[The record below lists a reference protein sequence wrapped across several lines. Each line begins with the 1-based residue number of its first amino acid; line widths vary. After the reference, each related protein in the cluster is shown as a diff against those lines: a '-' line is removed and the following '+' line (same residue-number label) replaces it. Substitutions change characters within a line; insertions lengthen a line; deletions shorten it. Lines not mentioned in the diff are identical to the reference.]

1 MILKERFFDDST
13 PTSLLHNLRALFM
26 FSRIFSLSKK
36 ITILF
41 GLFFIGLLINSS
53 NANESLFLK
62 DKSDFLK
69 PDEAFQLT
77 IKKNPQSIEAAF
89 FIAKDYYL
97 YRNKLKVE
105 FDHVP
110 QNQILLPTAEIKT
123 DPHFGKTEIYHD
135 TLNASIPYDP
145 NHPPKE
151 ISFTYQGCSQKGLCY
166 PPITK
171 GFKFDSIQNNN
182 SSASNSNSEVD
193 TMQYLLQSQHIGLIL
208 LGFFIA
214 GLLLSLTPCV
224 LPMIPILSSI
234 IFASHKRLSHQ
245 TRLKDFF
252 LSLSYVGG
260 VSFTYTLIGIFA
272 GLSGNL
278 ITTSIQSPLLMMIL
292 AVVFILL
299 ALSMFDLY
307 ALKLPHFIENF
318 IATSILRLE
327 GGRYLNVFIIGMI
340 SSLVLSPCIAPP
352 LAGAI
357 IYINQSRDFILGG
370 LALFTLSIGMSM
382 PLLLIGIFSDQ
393 WLPKRGHWM
402 IIVKELIG
410 FVLIA
415 MGFFIMSP
423 LFPENIDQIAYSALL
438 LALSIYLLFAARRFK
453 YKAMSWVH
461 LSAFATLIASILLFG
476 LTLQKI
482 NMSDNES
489 ISNTTKPN
497 HVSVLPFRQ
506 IHSLDD
512 LSRELNQR
520 DNKMIMLDFYAD
532 WCVSCKEYE
541 KLTFSNPKVKEHL
554 NEYSLLQVDV
564 TQNNA
569 KHKALLK
576 HFNLYGPP
584 AILFFDKQHNE
595 LRTFRVVG
603 YKNASQM
610 MVHLKTLQHENQ

>member
-1 MILKERFFDDST
+1 
-13 PTSLLHNLRALFM
+13 M
-26 FSRIFSLSKK
+26 FSRIFSLSTK

-41 GLFFIGLLINSS
+41 GLFFIGLLINSA
-53 NANESLFLK
+53 NANDSLFLK
-62 DKSDFLK
+62 DKNAFLP

-97 YRNKLKVE
+97 YRNKLRVE
-105 FDHVP
+105 FDHIV
-110 QNQILLPTAEIKT
+110 QKQMLLPTAEIKT

-135 TLNASIPYDP
+135 TLDVSIPYDP
-145 NHPPKE
+145 THPPKE
-151 ISFTYQGCSQKGLCY
+151 ISLTYQGCSQKGLCY
-166 PPITK
+166 APITK
-171 GFKFDSIQNNN
+171 AFKFDNIQNKNLN
-182 SSASNSNSEVD
+182 AVSSNSEVD
-193 TMQYLLQSQHIGLIL
+193 TMQFLLQSQHIGLIL

-234 IFASHKRLSHQ
+234 IFASHKRPSHQ

-278 ITTSIQSPLLMMIL
+278 ITSSIQSPLLMIIL
-292 AVVFILL
+292 GIVFILL

-307 ALKLPHFIENF
+307 ALKLPHFVENF
-318 IATSILRLE
+318 IATSILRVE

-357 IYINQSRDFILGG
+357 IYINQSQDFILGG
-370 LALFTLSIGMSM
+370 LALFTLSIGMSI

-410 FVLIA
+410 FILIA
-415 MGFFIMSP
+415 MGLFIMSP
-423 LFPENIDQIAYSALL
+423 LFPEHFDQIAYSALL
-438 LALSIYLLFAARRFK
+438 LALSIYLFFAARRFK

-461 LSAFATLIASILLFG
+461 VLAFVTLIASILLFG

-482 NMSDNES
+482 NVSDNEN
-489 ISNTTKPN
+489 IPNATKPN
-497 HVSVLPFRQ
+497 HVSVLPFKQ
-506 IHSLDD
+506 IQSLDD

-541 KLTFSNPKVKEHL
+541 KLTFSNSKVKERL
-554 NEYSLLQVDV
+554 KEYSLLQVDV
-564 TQNNA
+564 TKNNA
-569 KHKALLK
+569 NHKALLK

-584 AILFFDKQHNE
+584 AILFFDKQHSE
-595 LRTFRVVG
+595 MRTYRIVG

-610 MVHLKTLQHENQ
+610 LDHLKTLQHENQ

>member
-1 MILKERFFDDST
+1 
-13 PTSLLHNLRALFM
+13 M

-110 QNQILLPTAEIKT
+110 QNQILLPTSEIKT
-123 DPHFGKTEIYHD
+123 DPHFGKTEIYHG

-151 ISFTYQGCSQKGLCY
+151 IGFTYQGCSQKGLCY

-292 AVVFILL
+292 GVVFILL

-318 IATSILRLE
+318 IATSILRVE

-357 IYINQSRDFILGG
+357 IYINQSRDFVLGG
-370 LALFTLSIGMSM
+370 LALFTLSIGMSI
-382 PLLLIGIFSDQ
+382 PLLFIGIFSDQ

-415 MGFFIMSP
+415 MGLFIMSP
-423 LFPENIDQIAYSALL
+423 LFPENFDQIAYSALL

-476 LTLQKI
+476 LALQKI
-482 NMSDNES
+482 NVSDNEN
-489 ISNTTKPN
+489 ISSTTKPN

-506 IHSLDD
+506 IQSLDD

-520 DNKMIMLDFYAD
+520 DNKMIVLDFYAD

-554 NEYSLLQVDV
+554 SEYSLLQVDV

>member
-1 MILKERFFDDST
+1 
-13 PTSLLHNLRALFM
+13 M

-110 QNQILLPTAEIKT
+110 QNQILLPTSEIKT
-123 DPHFGKTEIYHD
+123 DPHFGKTEIYHG

-151 ISFTYQGCSQKGLCY
+151 IGFTYQGCSQKGLCY

-292 AVVFILL
+292 GVVFILL

-318 IATSILRLE
+318 IATSILRIE

-357 IYINQSRDFILGG
+357 IYINQSRDFVLGG
-370 LALFTLSIGMSM
+370 LALFTLSIGMSI
-382 PLLLIGIFSDQ
+382 PLLFIGIFSDQ

-410 FVLIA
+410 FILIA
-415 MGFFIMSP
+415 MGLFIMSP
-423 LFPENIDQIAYSALL
+423 LFPENFDQITYSALL

-482 NMSDNES
+482 NVSDNEN
-489 ISNTTKPN
+489 ISSTTKPN

-506 IHSLDD
+506 IQSLDD

-554 NEYSLLQVDV
+554 SEYSLLQVDV

-595 LRTFRVVG
+595 LRAFRVVG

>member
-1 MILKERFFDDST
+1 
-13 PTSLLHNLRALFM
+13 M

-36 ITILF
+36 LTILF
-41 GLFFIGLLINSS
+41 SLFFIGLILNGVY
-53 NANESLFLK
+53 AKESLFLK
-62 DKSDFLK
+62 DKNDFLQ

-77 IKKNPQSIEAAF
+77 VKKNPQSIEASF

-97 YRNKLKVE
+97 YRNKFKVE
-105 FDHVP
+105 FDRAP
-110 QNQILLPTAEIKT
+110 QNQILLPAAEIKT
-123 DPHFGKTEIYHD
+123 DTHFGKTEIYHD
-135 TLNASIPYDP
+135 TLNASIPYDA

-151 ISFTYQGCSQKGLCY
+151 ISMTYQGCSAKGLCY
-166 PPITK
+166 APIK
-171 GFKFDSIQNNN
+171 KEFKFDAIQ
-182 SSASNSNSEVD
+182 SSGSKTISSNSEVD
-193 TMQYLLQSQHIGLIL
+193 TMQFLLQSKHVGLIL

-234 IFASHKRLSHQ
+234 IFASHKRPSHQ

-260 VSFTYTLIGIFA
+260 VSFTYTLLGVFA

-278 ITTSIQSPLLMMIL
+278 ITTSIQSPMLMGIMGI
-292 AVVFILL
+292 VFILL

-307 ALKLPHFIENF
+307 ALKLPHFIEHF
-318 IATSILRLE
+318 IATSILKVE
-327 GGRYLNVFIIGMI
+327 GGKYLNVFIIGTI

-402 IIVKELIG
+402 VIVKELIG
-410 FVLIA
+410 FMLIA
-415 MGFFIMSP
+415 MGLFIMSP
-423 LFPENIDQIAYSALL
+423 LFSENMNQIAYSALL
-438 LALSIYLLFAARRFK
+438 LTLSIYLFFANRRFK
-453 YKAMSWVH
+453 YKTMSWVH
-461 LSAFATLIASILLFG
+461 LAAFVTLIASILLFG

-482 NMSDNES
+482 NVIDNEN
-489 ISNTTKPN
+489 ISNTSKPN
-497 HVSVLPFRQ
+497 HVSVLPFKQ
-506 IHSLDD
+506 IQSLDD

-541 KLTFSNPKVKEHL
+541 KLTFSHPRVKEYL
-554 NEYSLLQVDV
+554 SEYSLLQVDV

-569 KHKALLK
+569 EHKALLK

-595 LRTFRVVG
+595 LRTFRIVG

-610 MVHLKTLQHENQ
+610 LDQLKILQHENQ

>member
-1 MILKERFFDDST
+1 
-13 PTSLLHNLRALFM
+13 M

-110 QNQILLPTAEIKT
+110 QNQILLPTSEIKT

-292 AVVFILL
+292 GVVFILL

-318 IATSILRLE
+318 IATSILRVE

-357 IYINQSRDFILGG
+357 IYINQSRDFVLGG
-370 LALFTLSIGMSM
+370 LALFTLSIGMSI
-382 PLLLIGIFSDQ
+382 PLLFIGIFSDQ

-410 FVLIA
+410 FILIA
-415 MGFFIMSP
+415 MGLFIMSP
-423 LFPENIDQIAYSALL
+423 LFPENFDQIAYSALL

-476 LTLQKI
+476 LALQKI
-482 NMSDNES
+482 NVSDNEN
-489 ISNTTKPN
+489 ISSTTKPN

-506 IHSLDD
+506 IQSLDD

-520 DNKMIMLDFYAD
+520 DNKMIVLDFYAD

-554 NEYSLLQVDV
+554 SEYSLLQVDV

-595 LRTFRVVG
+595 LRAFRVVG

>member
-1 MILKERFFDDST
+1 MY
-13 PTSLLHNLRALFM
+13 
-26 FSRIFSLSKK
+26 SRIFSLSKK
-36 ITILF
+36 IAILLS
-41 GLFFIGLLINSS
+41 LFFIGFILNSAH
-53 NANESLFLK
+53 ANESLFLK
-62 DKSDFLK
+62 DKNDFLQ

-77 IKKNPQSIEAAF
+77 VKKNPQSIEASF

-97 YRNKLKVE
+97 YRNKFKVE
-105 FDHVP
+105 LDHAP
-110 QNQILLPTAEIKT
+110 QSQILLPAAEIKT
-123 DPHFGKTEIYHD
+123 DTHFGKTEIYHD
-135 TLNASIPYDP
+135 TINASIPYDA

-151 ISFTYQGCSQKGLCY
+151 ISVTYQGCSSKGLCY
-166 PPITK
+166 APIK
-171 GFKFDSIQNNN
+171 KEFKFDNIQNGD
-182 SSASNSNSEVD
+182 SKAISSNSEVD
-193 TMQYLLQSQHIGLIL
+193 TMEFLLQSQHVGLIL

-234 IFASHKRLSHQ
+234 IFASHKRPSHQ

-260 VSFTYTLIGIFA
+260 VSFTYTLLGVFA

-278 ITTSIQSPLLMMIL
+278 ITTSIQSPMLMVIMGI
-292 AVVFILL
+292 VFILL

-307 ALKLPHFIENF
+307 ALKLPHFIEHF
-318 IATSILRLE
+318 IATSILRVE
-327 GGRYLNVFIIGMI
+327 GGKYLNVFIIGTI

-370 LALFTLSIGMSM
+370 LALFMLSIGMSM

-393 WLPKRGHWM
+393 WLPKRGPWM

-410 FVLIA
+410 FMLIA
-415 MGFFIMSP
+415 MGLFIMSP

-438 LALSIYLLFAARRFK
+438 LALSIYLFFANRRFK
-453 YKAMSWVH
+453 YKTMSWVH
-461 LSAFATLIASILLFG
+461 LSAFVTLIASILLFG

-482 NMSDNES
+482 NVPDNENVA
-489 ISNTTKPN
+489 NTSKPN
-497 HVSVLPFRQ
+497 HISVLPFKQ
-506 IHSLDD
+506 IQNLDD
-512 LSRELNQR
+512 LSLELNQR

-541 KLTFSNPKVKEHL
+541 KLTFSHPKVKEL
-554 NEYSLLQVDV
+554 LAEYSLLQIDV
-564 TQNNA
+564 TKNNTG
-569 KHKALLK
+569 HKALLK

-584 AILFFDKQHNE
+584 AILFFDKQHKE
-595 LRTFRVVG
+595 LRPFRIVG
-603 YKNASQM
+603 FKNASQM
-610 MVHLKTLQHENQ
+610 LDHLKTLQHENQ

>member
-1 MILKERFFDDST
+1 
-13 PTSLLHNLRALFM
+13 M

-41 GLFFIGLLINSS
+41 GLFFIGLLINSA
-53 NANESLFLK
+53 NANDSLILK
-62 DKSDFLK
+62 DKNAFLP

-97 YRNKLKVE
+97 YRNKLRVE
-105 FDHVP
+105 FDHIV
-110 QNQILLPTAEIKT
+110 QKQMLLPTAEIKT

-135 TLNASIPYDP
+135 TLDVSIPYDP
-145 NHPPKE
+145 THPPKE
-151 ISFTYQGCSQKGLCY
+151 ISLTYQGCSQKGLCY
-166 PPITK
+166 APITK
-171 GFKFDSIQNNN
+171 AFKFDNIQNKNLN
-182 SSASNSNSEVD
+182 AVSSNSEVD
-193 TMQYLLQSQHIGLIL
+193 TMQFLLQSQHIGLIL

-234 IFASHKRLSHQ
+234 IFASHKRPSHQ

-278 ITTSIQSPLLMMIL
+278 ISSSIQSPLLMIIL
-292 AVVFILL
+292 GIVFILL

-307 ALKLPHFIENF
+307 ALKLPHFVENF
-318 IATSILRLE
+318 IATSILRVE
-327 GGRYLNVFIIGMI
+327 GGRYFNVFIIGMI

-357 IYINQSRDFILGG
+357 IYINQSQDFILGG
-370 LALFTLSIGMSM
+370 LALFTLSIGMSI

-410 FVLIA
+410 FILIA
-415 MGFFIMSP
+415 MGLFIMSP
-423 LFPENIDQIAYSALL
+423 LFPEHFDQIAYSALL
-438 LALSIYLLFAARRFK
+438 LALSIYLFFAARRFK

-461 LSAFATLIASILLFG
+461 VLAFVTLLASILLFG

-482 NMSDNES
+482 NVSDNENIPS
-489 ISNTTKPN
+489 ATKPN
-497 HVSVLPFRQ
+497 HVSVLPFKQ
-506 IHSLDD
+506 IQSLDD

-541 KLTFSNPKVKEHL
+541 KLTFSNSKVKERL
-554 NEYSLLQVDV
+554 KEYSLLQVDV
-564 TQNNA
+564 TKNNA
-569 KHKALLK
+569 NHKALLK

-595 LRTFRVVG
+595 MRTYRIVG

-610 MVHLKTLQHENQ
+610 LDHLKTLQHENQ

>member
-1 MILKERFFDDST
+1 
-13 PTSLLHNLRALFM
+13 M

-110 QNQILLPTAEIKT
+110 QNQILLPTSEIKT

-151 ISFTYQGCSQKGLCY
+151 IGFTYQGCSQKGLCY

-292 AVVFILL
+292 GVVFILL

-318 IATSILRLE
+318 IATSILRVE

-357 IYINQSRDFILGG
+357 IYINQSRDFVLGG
-370 LALFTLSIGMSM
+370 LALFTLSIGMSI
-382 PLLLIGIFSDQ
+382 PLLFIGIFSDQ

-410 FVLIA
+410 FILIA
-415 MGFFIMSP
+415 MGLFIMSP
-423 LFPENIDQIAYSALL
+423 LFPENFDQITYSALL

-506 IHSLDD
+506 IQSLDD

-520 DNKMIMLDFYAD
+520 DNKMIVLDFYAD

-554 NEYSLLQVDV
+554 SEYSLLQVDV

-595 LRTFRVVG
+595 LRAFRVVG

>member
-1 MILKERFFDDST
+1 
-13 PTSLLHNLRALFM
+13 M

-506 IHSLDD
+506 IQSLDD

-584 AILFFDKQHNE
+584 AILFFDKQHKE
-595 LRTFRVVG
+595 LRTFRIVG

-610 MVHLKTLQHENQ
+610 LGHLKMLQYENQ

>member
-1 MILKERFFDDST
+1 
-13 PTSLLHNLRALFM
+13 M

-41 GLFFIGLLINSS
+41 GLFFFGLLINSA
-53 NANESLFLK
+53 NANDSLFLK
-62 DKSDFLK
+62 DKNAFLP

-97 YRNKLKVE
+97 YRNKLRVE
-105 FDHVP
+105 FDHIV
-110 QNQILLPTAEIKT
+110 QKQMLLPTAEIKT

-135 TLNASIPYDP
+135 TLDVSIPYDP
-145 NHPPKE
+145 THPPKE
-151 ISFTYQGCSQKGLCY
+151 INLTYQGCSQKGLCY
-166 PPITK
+166 APITK
-171 GFKFDSIQNNN
+171 AFKFDNIQNKNLN
-182 SSASNSNSEVD
+182 AVSSNSEVD
-193 TMQYLLQSQHIGLIL
+193 TMQFLLQSQHIGLIL

-234 IFASHKRLSHQ
+234 IFASHKRPSHQ

-278 ITTSIQSPLLMMIL
+278 ITSSIQSPLLMIIL
-292 AVVFILL
+292 GIVFILL

-307 ALKLPHFIENF
+307 ALKLPHFVENF
-318 IATSILRLE
+318 IATSILRVE

-357 IYINQSRDFILGG
+357 IYINQSQDFILGG
-370 LALFTLSIGMSM
+370 LALFTLSIGMSI

-410 FVLIA
+410 FILIA
-415 MGFFIMSP
+415 MGLFIMSP
-423 LFPENIDQIAYSALL
+423 LFPEHFDQIAYSALL
-438 LALSIYLLFAARRFK
+438 LALSIYLFFAARRFK

-461 LSAFATLIASILLFG
+461 VLAFVTLIASILLFG

-482 NMSDNES
+482 NVSDNEN
-489 ISNTTKPN
+489 IPN
-497 HVSVLPFRQ
+497 HVSVLPFKQ
-506 IHSLDD
+506 IQSLDD

-541 KLTFSNPKVKEHL
+541 KLTFSNSKVKERL
-554 NEYSLLQVDV
+554 KEYSLLQVDV
-564 TQNNA
+564 TKNNA
-569 KHKALLK
+569 NHKALLK

-584 AILFFDKQHNE
+584 AILFFDKQHSE
-595 LRTFRVVG
+595 IRTYRIVG

-610 MVHLKTLQHENQ
+610 LDHLKTLQHENQ

>member
-1 MILKERFFDDST
+1 
-13 PTSLLHNLRALFM
+13 M

-110 QNQILLPTAEIKT
+110 QNQILLPTSEIKT
-123 DPHFGKTEIYHD
+123 DPHFGKTEIYHG

-151 ISFTYQGCSQKGLCY
+151 IGFTYQGCSQKGLCY

-292 AVVFILL
+292 GVVFILL

-318 IATSILRLE
+318 IATSILRVE

-357 IYINQSRDFILGG
+357 IYINQSRDFVLGG
-370 LALFTLSIGMSM
+370 LALFTLSIGMSI
-382 PLLLIGIFSDQ
+382 PLLFIGIFSDQ

-410 FVLIA
+410 FILIA
-415 MGFFIMSP
+415 MGLFIMSP
-423 LFPENIDQIAYSALL
+423 LFPENFDQITYSALL

-482 NMSDNES
+482 NVSDNEN
-489 ISNTTKPN
+489 ISSTTKPN

-506 IHSLDD
+506 IQSLDD

-520 DNKMIMLDFYAD
+520 DNKMIVLDFYAD

-554 NEYSLLQVDV
+554 SEYSLLQVDV

-595 LRTFRVVG
+595 LRAFRVVG

>member
-1 MILKERFFDDST
+1 
-13 PTSLLHNLRALFM
+13 M
-26 FSRIFSLSKK
+26 FSRIFSLSTK

-41 GLFFIGLLINSS
+41 GLFFFGLLINSA
-53 NANESLFLK
+53 NANDSLFLK
-62 DKSDFLK
+62 DKNAFLP

-97 YRNKLKVE
+97 YRNKLRVE
-105 FDHVP
+105 FDHIV
-110 QNQILLPTAEIKT
+110 QKQMLLPTAEIKT

-135 TLNASIPYDP
+135 TLDVSIPYDP
-145 NHPPKE
+145 THPPKE
-151 ISFTYQGCSQKGLCY
+151 INLTYQGCSQKGLCY
-166 PPITK
+166 APITK
-171 GFKFDSIQNNN
+171 AFKFDSIQNKNLN
-182 SSASNSNSEVD
+182 AVSSNSEVD
-193 TMQYLLQSQHIGLIL
+193 TMQFLLQSQHIALIL

-234 IFASHKRLSHQ
+234 IFASHKRSSHQ

-260 VSFTYTLIGIFA
+260 VSFTYTLLGVFA

-278 ITTSIQSPLLMMIL
+278 ISSSIQSPLLMIIL
-292 AVVFILL
+292 GIVFILL

-307 ALKLPHFIENF
+307 ALKLPHFVENF
-318 IATSILRLE
+318 IATSILRVE

-357 IYINQSRDFILGG
+357 IYINQSQDFILGG
-370 LALFTLSIGMSM
+370 LALFTLSIGMSI

-410 FVLIA
+410 FILIA
-415 MGFFIMSP
+415 MGLFIMSP
-423 LFPENIDQIAYSALL
+423 LFPENFDQIAYSALL

-476 LTLQKI
+476 LALQKI
-482 NMSDNES
+482 NVSDNEN
-489 ISNTTKPN
+489 ISSTTKPN

-506 IHSLDD
+506 IQSLDD

-520 DNKMIMLDFYAD
+520 DNKMIVLDFYAD

-554 NEYSLLQVDV
+554 SEYSLLQVDV

-595 LRTFRVVG
+595 LRAFRVVG

>member
-1 MILKERFFDDST
+1 
-13 PTSLLHNLRALFM
+13 M

-36 ITILF
+36 LTILF
-41 GLFFIGLLINSS
+41 SLFFIGLILNGVY
-53 NANESLFLK
+53 AKESLFLK
-62 DKSDFLK
+62 DKNDFLQ

-77 IKKNPQSIEAAF
+77 VKKNPQSIEASF

-97 YRNKLKVE
+97 YRNKFKVE
-105 FDHVP
+105 FDRTS
-110 QNQILLPTAEIKT
+110 QNQILLPAAEIKT
-123 DPHFGKTEIYHD
+123 DTHFGKTEIYHD
-135 TLNASIPYDP
+135 TLNASIPYDA

-151 ISFTYQGCSQKGLCY
+151 ISMTYQGCSAKGLCY
-166 PPITK
+166 APIK
-171 GFKFDSIQNNN
+171 KEFKFDAIQ
-182 SSASNSNSEVD
+182 SSGSKTISSNSEVD
-193 TMQYLLQSQHIGLIL
+193 TMQFLLQSKHVGLIL

-234 IFASHKRLSHQ
+234 IFASHKRPSHQ

-260 VSFTYTLIGIFA
+260 VSFTYTLLGVFA

-278 ITTSIQSPLLMMIL
+278 ITTSIQSPMLMGIMGI
-292 AVVFILL
+292 VFILL

-307 ALKLPHFIENF
+307 ALKLPHFIEHF
-318 IATSILRLE
+318 IATSILKVE
-327 GGRYLNVFIIGMI
+327 GGKYLNVFIIGTI

-402 IIVKELIG
+402 VIVKELIG
-410 FVLIA
+410 FMLIA
-415 MGFFIMSP
+415 MGLFIMSP
-423 LFPENIDQIAYSALL
+423 LFSENMNQIAYSALL
-438 LALSIYLLFAARRFK
+438 LTLSIYLFFANRRFK
-453 YKAMSWVH
+453 YKTMSWVH
-461 LSAFATLIASILLFG
+461 LAAFVTLIASILLFG

-482 NMSDNES
+482 NVIDNEN
-489 ISNTTKPN
+489 ISNTSKPN
-497 HVSVLPFRQ
+497 HVSVLPFKQ
-506 IHSLDD
+506 IQSLDD

-541 KLTFSNPKVKEHL
+541 KLTFSHPRVKEYL
-554 NEYSLLQVDV
+554 SEYSLLQVDV

-569 KHKALLK
+569 EHKALLK

-595 LRTFRVVG
+595 LRTFRIVG

-610 MVHLKTLQHENQ
+610 LDQLKTLQHENQ

>member
-1 MILKERFFDDST
+1 
-13 PTSLLHNLRALFM
+13 
-26 FSRIFSLSKK
+26 
-36 ITILF
+36 
-41 GLFFIGLLINSS
+41 
-53 NANESLFLK
+53 
-62 DKSDFLK
+62 
-69 PDEAFQLT
+69 
-77 IKKNPQSIEAAF
+77 
-89 FIAKDYYL
+89 
-97 YRNKLKVE
+97 
-105 FDHVP
+105 
-110 QNQILLPTAEIKT
+110 LPAAEIKT
-123 DPHFGKTEIYHD
+123 DTHFGKTEIYHD
-135 TLNASIPYDP
+135 TLNASIPYDA

-151 ISFTYQGCSQKGLCY
+151 ISMTYQGCSAKGLCY
-166 PPITK
+166 APIK
-171 GFKFDSIQNNN
+171 KEFKFDAIQ
-182 SSASNSNSEVD
+182 SSGSKTISSNSEVD
-193 TMQYLLQSQHIGLIL
+193 TMQFLLQSKHVGLIL

-234 IFASHKRLSHQ
+234 IFASHKRPSHQ

-260 VSFTYTLIGIFA
+260 VSFTYTLLGVFA

-278 ITTSIQSPLLMMIL
+278 ITTSIQSPMLMGIMGI
-292 AVVFILL
+292 VFILL

-307 ALKLPHFIENF
+307 ALKLPHFIEHF
-318 IATSILRLE
+318 IATSILKVE
-327 GGRYLNVFIIGMI
+327 GGKYLNVFIIGTI

-402 IIVKELIG
+402 VIVKELIG
-410 FVLIA
+410 FMLIA
-415 MGFFIMSP
+415 MGLFIMSP
-423 LFPENIDQIAYSALL
+423 LFSENMNQIAYSALL
-438 LALSIYLLFAARRFK
+438 LTLSIYLFFANRRFK
-453 YKAMSWVH
+453 YKTMSWVH
-461 LSAFATLIASILLFG
+461 LAAFVTLIASILLFG

-482 NMSDNES
+482 NVIDNEN
-489 ISNTTKPN
+489 ISNTSKPN
-497 HVSVLPFRQ
+497 HVSVLPFKQ
-506 IHSLDD
+506 IQSLDD

-541 KLTFSNPKVKEHL
+541 KLTFSHPRVKEYL
-554 NEYSLLQVDV
+554 SEYSLLQVDV

-569 KHKALLK
+569 EHKALLK

-595 LRTFRVVG
+595 LRTFRIVG

-610 MVHLKTLQHENQ
+610 LDQLKTLQHENQ

>member
-1 MILKERFFDDST
+1 
-13 PTSLLHNLRALFM
+13 M

-41 GLFFIGLLINSS
+41 GLFFIGLLINSA
-53 NANESLFLK
+53 NANDSLILEDKNAFLP
-62 DKSDFLK
+62 

-77 IKKNPQSIEAAF
+77 IKKNSQSIEAAF

-97 YRNKLKVE
+97 YRNKLRVE
-105 FDHVP
+105 FDHIV
-110 QNQILLPTAEIKT
+110 QKQMLLPTAEIKT

-135 TLNASIPYDP
+135 TLDVSIPYDP
-145 NHPPKE
+145 THPPKE
-151 ISFTYQGCSQKGLCY
+151 ISLTYQGCSQKGLCY
-166 PPITK
+166 APITK
-171 GFKFDSIQNNN
+171 AFKFDNIQNKNLN
-182 SSASNSNSEVD
+182 AVSSNSEVD
-193 TMQYLLQSQHIGLIL
+193 TMQFLLQSQHIGLIL

-234 IFASHKRLSHQ
+234 IFASHKRPSHQ

-278 ITTSIQSPLLMMIL
+278 ISSSIQSPLLMIIL
-292 AVVFILL
+292 GIVFILL

-307 ALKLPHFIENF
+307 ALKLPHFVENF
-318 IATSILRLE
+318 IATSILRVE
-327 GGRYLNVFIIGMI
+327 GGRYFNVFIIGMI

-357 IYINQSRDFILGG
+357 IYINQSQDFILGG
-370 LALFTLSIGMSM
+370 LALFTLSIGMSI

-402 IIVKELIG
+402 VIVKELIG
-410 FVLIA
+410 FILIA
-415 MGFFIMSP
+415 MGLFIMSP
-423 LFPENIDQIAYSALL
+423 LFPEHFDQIAYSALL
-438 LALSIYLLFAARRFK
+438 LALSIYLFFAARRFK

-461 LSAFATLIASILLFG
+461 VLAFVTLIASILLFG

-482 NMSDNES
+482 NVSDNENIPS
-489 ISNTTKPN
+489 ATMPN
-497 HVSVLPFRQ
+497 HVSVLPFKQ
-506 IHSLDD
+506 IQSLDD

-541 KLTFSNPKVKEHL
+541 KLTFSNSKVKERL
-554 NEYSLLQVDV
+554 KEYSLLQVDV
-564 TQNNA
+564 TKNNA
-569 KHKALLK
+569 NHKALLK

-584 AILFFDKQHNE
+584 AILFFDKQHSE
-595 LRTFRVVG
+595 MRTYRIVG

-610 MVHLKTLQHENQ
+610 LDHLKTLQHENQ

>member
-1 MILKERFFDDST
+1 
-13 PTSLLHNLRALFM
+13 M

-41 GLFFIGLLINSS
+41 SLFFIGLLINIA
-53 NANESLFLK
+53 NADESLFLK
-62 DKSDFLK
+62 DKNAFLQ

-77 IKKNPQSIEAAF
+77 IKKNSQSIEAAF

-105 FDHVP
+105 FDHIP

-123 DPHFGKTEIYHD
+123 DPHFGKTEIYHSS
-135 TLNASIPYDP
+135 LNASIPFDP
-145 NHPPKE
+145 THPPKK
-151 ISFTYQGCSQKGLCY
+151 ISLTYQGCSQKGLCY
-166 PPITK
+166 APISK
-171 GFKFDSIQNNN
+171 EFKFDSIQTKTLNAT
-182 SSASNSNSEVD
+182 SSNSEVD
-193 TMQYLLQSQHIGLIL
+193 TMQFLLQSQHIGLIL

-234 IFASHKRLSHQ
+234 IFASHKRPSHQ

-260 VSFTYTLIGIFA
+260 VCFTYTLIGIFA

-278 ITTSIQSPLLMMIL
+278 ISSSIQSPLLMIIL
-292 AVVFILL
+292 GIVFILL

-307 ALKLPHFIENF
+307 ALKLPHFVENF
-318 IATSILRLE
+318 IATSILRVE

-357 IYINQSRDFILGG
+357 IYINQSRDFVLGG
-370 LALFTLSIGMSM
+370 LALFTLSIGMSI

-402 IIVKELIG
+402 IIIKELIG
-410 FVLIA
+410 FILIA
-415 MGFFIMSP
+415 MGLFIMSP
-423 LFPENIDQIAYSALL
+423 LFPENTDQIAYSALL
-438 LALSIYLLFAARRFK
+438 LALSIYLFFAVRRFK
-453 YKAMSWVH
+453 YKSMSWVH
-461 LSAFATLIASILLFG
+461 LLAFVTLIASILLFG
-476 LTLQKI
+476 LTLQKMNI
-482 NMSDNES
+482 SDDENIS
-489 ISNTTKPN
+489 ITTKPN
-497 HVSVLPFRQ
+497 HVSVLPFKQ
-506 IHSLDD
+506 IQSLDD
-512 LSRELNQR
+512 LSRELNKR

-541 KLTFSNPKVKEHL
+541 KLTFSNSKVKERL
-554 NEYSLLQVDV
+554 KEYSLLQVDV
-564 TQNNA
+564 TKNNA
-569 KHKALLK
+569 NHKALLK

-595 LRTFRVVG
+595 LRTFRIVG
-603 YKNASQM
+603 FKNASQM
-610 MVHLKTLQHENQ
+610 LDHLKTLQHENQ

>member
-1 MILKERFFDDST
+1 
-13 PTSLLHNLRALFM
+13 M
-26 FSRIFSLSKK
+26 FSRFFSLSKK

-41 GLFFIGLLINSS
+41 CLFFIGLILNSAH
-53 NANESLFLK
+53 ANESLFLK
-62 DKSDFLK
+62 DKNDFLQ

-77 IKKNPQSIEAAF
+77 IKKNSQSIETSF

-105 FDHVP
+105 FDHTP
-110 QNQILLPTAEIKT
+110 QNQILLPTPEIKIDT
-123 DPHFGKTEIYHD
+123 HFGKSEIYHN
-135 TLNASIPYDP
+135 TLNASVPYDT

-151 ISFTYQGCSQKGLCY
+151 ISVTYQGCSSKGLCY
-166 PPITK
+166 APIK
-171 GFKFDSIQNNN
+171 KDFKFDNIKTGGSKTI
-182 SSASNSNSEVD
+182 SSNSEVD
-193 TMQYLLQSQHIGLIL
+193 TMQFLLQSQHVGLIL

-234 IFASHKRLSHQ
+234 IFASHKRPSHQ

-260 VSFTYTLIGIFA
+260 VSFTYTLLGVFA

-278 ITTSIQSPLLMMIL
+278 VTTSIQSPTLM
-292 AVVFILL
+292 AVMGIVFILL

-307 ALKLPHFIENF
+307 ALKLPHSIEHF
-318 IATSILRLE
+318 IATSILRVE
-327 GGRYLNVFIIGMI
+327 GGKYLNVFIIGSI

-357 IYINQSRDFILGG
+357 IYISQSRDFILGG
-370 LALFTLSIGMSM
+370 LALFTLSIGMSI

-410 FVLIA
+410 FMLIA
-415 MGFFIMSP
+415 MGLFIMSP
-423 LFPENIDQIAYSALL
+423 LFPENMDQIAYSALL
-438 LALSIYLLFAARRFK
+438 LALSIYLFFANHRFK
-453 YKAMSWVH
+453 YKTMSWVH
-461 LSAFATLIASILLFG
+461 LSAFVTLIASILLFG
-476 LTLQKI
+476 LTLQRI
-482 NMSDNES
+482 NVSYSENV
-489 ISNTTKPN
+489 SNTTRPN
-497 HVSVLPFRQ
+497 HVSVLPFKQ
-506 IHSLDD
+506 IQSLDD

-541 KLTFSNPKVKEHL
+541 KLTFTNPKIKEHL
-554 NEYSLLQVDV
+554 SEYNLLQVDV

-569 KHKALLK
+569 EHKALLK

-595 LRTFRVVG
+595 VRTFRIVG

-610 MVHLKTLQHENQ
+610 LDHLRKLQHENQ

>member
-1 MILKERFFDDST
+1 
-13 PTSLLHNLRALFM
+13 M
-26 FSRIFSLSKK
+26 FSRIFSLPKK

-41 GLFFIGLLINSS
+41 GLFFFGLLINSA
-53 NANESLFLK
+53 NANDSLFLK
-62 DKSDFLK
+62 DKNAFLP

-97 YRNKLKVE
+97 YRNKLRVE
-105 FDHVP
+105 FDHIV
-110 QNQILLPTAEIKT
+110 QKQMLLPTAEIKT

-135 TLNASIPYDP
+135 TLDVSIPYDP
-145 NHPPKE
+145 THPPKE
-151 ISFTYQGCSQKGLCY
+151 INLTYQGCSQKGLCY
-166 PPITK
+166 APITK
-171 GFKFDSIQNNN
+171 VFKFDSIQNKNLN
-182 SSASNSNSEVD
+182 AVSSNSEVD
-193 TMQYLLQSQHIGLIL
+193 TMQFLLQSQHIALIL

-234 IFASHKRLSHQ
+234 IFASHKRPSHQ

-278 ITTSIQSPLLMMIL
+278 ITSSIQSPLLMIIL
-292 AVVFILL
+292 GIVFILL

-307 ALKLPHFIENF
+307 ALKLPHFVENF
-318 IATSILRLE
+318 IATSILRVE

-357 IYINQSRDFILGG
+357 IYINQSQDFILGG
-370 LALFTLSIGMSM
+370 LALFTLSIGMSI

-410 FVLIA
+410 FILIA
-415 MGFFIMSP
+415 MGLFIMSP
-423 LFPENIDQIAYSALL
+423 LFPEHFDQIAYSALL
-438 LALSIYLLFAARRFK
+438 LALSIYLFFAARRFK

-461 LSAFATLIASILLFG
+461 VLAFVTLIASILLFG

-482 NMSDNES
+482 NVSDNEN
-489 ISNTTKPN
+489 IPN
-497 HVSVLPFRQ
+497 HVSVLPFKQ
-506 IHSLDD
+506 IQSLDD

-541 KLTFSNPKVKEHL
+541 KLTFSNSKVKERL
-554 NEYSLLQVDV
+554 KEYSLLQVDV
-564 TQNNA
+564 TKNNA
-569 KHKALLK
+569 NHKALLK

-584 AILFFDKQHNE
+584 AILFFDKQHSE
-595 LRTFRVVG
+595 IRTYRIVG

-610 MVHLKTLQHENQ
+610 LDHLKTLQHENQ